1 MKRIVYILIA
11 IIAIGYISPAAA
23 QSNGVTVSDRALM
36 LYPHSTG
43 VPEGASWTRE
53 LYRSLDL
60 TKGNNGSLY
69 YPVEPSGEK
78 TNLFSLI
85 FRLLASKKIKA
96 YEYQLDGVEHF
107 DAERQIKLTDI
118 LDRFGIY
125 YEQKRLKGSKDSV
138 LVVDN
143 SDIPS
148 AEVMSYFIKEVWY
161 FDQRTSAYGSAVTAL
176 CPVIHRAE
184 EFSSA
189 TVKLPMFWIDYSE
202 IAPYLATTNVMASD
216 YNNTERTIDDFFA
229 TRQYKG
235 DIYKATNTR
244 NEPISAYCHGDSAII
259 REQQRIEQELRQFES
274 NLYAGD
280 TIRSERQPAEKS
292 KSTVKKSSSST
303 VKSSASS
310 AKSSTSASKS
320 SGNTKRRGGSSSSS
334 SKSSTKSV
342 KSGSSSSAA
351 PKATVRRERR

>member
-11 IIAIGYISPAAA
+11 IIAIGYMSPAAA
-23 QSNGVTVSDRALM
+23 QSNGVTVSERALM

-60 TKGNNGSLY
+60 TKGDNGSLY

-216 YNNTERTIDDFFA
+216 YNNTERTMDDFFA

-235 DIYKATNTR
+235 DIYKAMNTR

-280 TIRSERQPAEKS
+280 TIRSERQSAEKS
-292 KSTVKKSSSST
+292 KTTVKRSST
-303 VKSSASS
+303 ASAKSSASS
-310 AKSSTSASKS
+310 AKSTV
-320 SGNTKRRGGSSSSS
+320 NTKRRGGSSSSS

-342 KSGSSSSAA
+342 KSVKSGSSSAAA